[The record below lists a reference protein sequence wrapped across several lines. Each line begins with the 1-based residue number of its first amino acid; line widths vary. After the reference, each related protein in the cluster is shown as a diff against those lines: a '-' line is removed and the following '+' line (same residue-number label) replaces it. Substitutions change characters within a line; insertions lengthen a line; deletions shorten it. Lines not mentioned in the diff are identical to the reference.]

1 MQLADLQKSL
11 ASRLTGG
18 ALDAGSRDANPA
30 PEGLAEDAAERAR
43 RGLIAKRRQA
53 ATHLLP
59 RLRAA
64 LGTDWA
70 DCFGDHAE
78 HYAPCGLLY
87 HVDDA
92 WQLAE
97 SVTRGLDLHLA
108 IAAHDDLVFL
118 RLRYARTR
126 KAGAHCIQERRA
138 PLVALVHIPIRH
150 LVVRMP
156 GTEGRVWTVQI

>member
-11 ASRLTGG
+11 AAGLTGLTDG
-18 ALDAGSRDANPA
+18 NPA
-30 PEGLAEDAAERAR
+30 PEGLAEGAVERTRHA
-43 RGLIAKRRQA
+43 LIAKRRQA
-53 ATHLLP
+53 ASHLLP

-64 LGTDWA
+64 LGAAWA
-70 DCFGDHAE
+70 EYFEEHAE
-78 HYAPCGLLY
+78 LYAPCGLLD

-97 SVTRGLDLHLA
+97 SVTRGTDLHLA

-126 KAGAHCIQERRA
+126 TSGAHRIQERRA
-138 PLVALVHIPIRH
+138 PLVALVRIPIRH

-156 GTEGRVWTVQI
+156 GTEGRVWTVRV

>member
-11 ASRLTGG
+11 ASSLTGSVR
-18 ALDAGSRDANPA
+18 AADPA
-30 PEGLAEDAAERAR
+30 PEGLAEDERAR

-64 LGTDWA
+64 LGPVWA
-70 DCFGDHAE
+70 ECFDDHAE
-78 HYAPCGLLY
+78 GYAPHGLLD
-87 HVDDA
+87 HIDDA
-92 WQLAE
+92 WELAE
-97 SVTRGLDLHLA
+97 TFNRGPDLHLA

-126 KAGAHCIQERRA
+126 KTGAHRIQERRA
-138 PLVALVHIPIRH
+138 PLVALVRIPIRH

-156 GTEGRVWTVQI
+156 GAEGRVWTVRV

>member
-11 ASRLTGG
+11 ASRLTGSR
-18 ALDAGSRDANPA
+18 AGQPV
-30 PEGLAEDAAERAR
+30 PEELAEDTVERAR
-43 RGLIAKRRQA
+43 RALIAKRRQA

-64 LGTDWA
+64 LGAAWA
-70 DCFGDHAE
+70 DCFVDHAE
-78 HYAPCGLLY
+78 GYAPYGLLY

-92 WQLAE
+92 WELAE
-97 SVTRGLDLHLA
+97 AVTRGPDLHLA

-126 KAGAHCIQERRA
+126 KAGAHRIQERRA

-156 GTEGRVWTVQI
+156 GTEGRVWTVRI